1 MKATELKQI
10 IREEIQNT
18 LNEAP
23 NPFASKID
31 AIYTKI
37 EALNNQID
45 KIVEQAAK
53 SVTLEVQGNKATFT
67 RDYDGAQFITTKA
80 STSRSERT
88 IKNLK
93 TGKVW
98 GITRN
103 MTLEK
108 IKFAIAMDNAEANPD
123 YYKQTT

>member
-1 MKATELKQI
+1 MKTTELRKL
-10 IREEIQNT
+10 IREEVSKVV
-18 LNEAP
+18 NEAS
-23 NPFASKID
+23 NPFTTKLD

-45 KIVEQAAK
+45 KIVDQAAK
-53 SVTLEVQGNKATFT
+53 SVTLEIQGNKAIFT
-67 RDYDGAQFITTKA
+67 RDYDGAKFETTKA
-80 STSRSERT
+80 STSRNERT
-88 IKNLK
+88 VKNVK

-108 IKFAIAMDNAEANPD
+108 MKFAIAMDNAEANPD
-123 YYKQTT
+123 HYK

>member
-1 MKATELKQI
+1 MKQSELRNL
-10 IREEIQNT
+10 IREEISKT
-18 LNEAP
+18 INEAS
-23 NPFASKID
+23 NPFAEKID
-31 AIYTKI
+31 AIHTKI

-45 KIVEQAAK
+45 KIVDQAIK
-53 SVTLEVQGNKATFT
+53 SVTLEVQGNKAIFT
-67 RDYDGAQFITTKA
+67 RSWDGAQFITTKS

-88 IKNLK
+88 VKNVK

-108 IKFAIAMDNAEANPD
+108 MKFAIAMDEPGANLD
-123 YYKQTT
+123 

>member
-1 MKATELKQI
+1 MKASEFRKL
-10 IREEIQNT
+10 IREEIHKT
-18 LNEAP
+18 INEAS
-23 NPFASKID
+23 NPFTEKLD

-37 EALNNQID
+37 EALNAQID

-53 SVTLEVQGNKATFT
+53 SVTLEVQGNKAIFT
-67 RDYDGAQFITTKA
+67 RDYDGAQFVTTKA
-80 STSRSERT
+80 SSSRSERT
-88 IKNLK
+88 VKNVK

-108 IKFAIAMDNAEANPD
+108 MKFAIAMDSAEANPD
-123 YYKQTT
+123 HYN

>member
-1 MKATELKQI
+1 MKASELRNL
-10 IREEIQNT
+10 IREEISKT
-18 LNEAP
+18 INEAS
-23 NPFASKID
+23 NPFAEKIN

-45 KIVEQAAK
+45 KIVDQAIK
-53 SVTLEVQGNKATFT
+53 SVTLEVQGNKAIFT
-67 RDYDGAQFITTKA
+67 RSSDGAQFITTKS

-88 IKNLK
+88 VKNVK

-108 IKFAIAMDNAEANPD
+108 MKFAIAIDNPGANPD
-123 YYKQTT
+123 Y

>member
-1 MKATELKQI
+1 MKLPEFKKL
-10 IREEIQNT
+10 IREEVQKVIS
-18 LNEAP
+18 EAS
-23 NPFASKID
+23 NPFTTKLD

-45 KIVEQAAK
+45 KIVEQATK
-53 SVTLEVQGNKATFT
+53 SVTLEIQGNKAIFT

-88 IKNLK
+88 VKNAK

-108 IKFAIAMDNAEANPD
+108 MKFAIAMDSPEATPD
-123 YYKQTT
+123 YYK

>member
-1 MKATELKQI
+1 MKTSEFRKL
-10 IREEIQNT
+10 IREEVSKVV
-18 LNEAP
+18 NEAS
-23 NPFASKID
+23 NPFTTKLD

-45 KIVEQAAK
+45 KIVDQAAK
-53 SVTLEVQGNKATFT
+53 SVTLEIQGNKAIFT
-67 RDYDGAQFITTKA
+67 RDYDGAKFETTKA
-80 STSRSERT
+80 STSRNERT
-88 IKNLK
+88 VKNVK

-108 IKFAIAMDNAEANPD
+108 MKFAIAMDNAEANPD
-123 YYKQTT
+123 HYK